1 MNQVRIVVD
10 STTDLLPELRRQ
22 VDVVP
27 LTVHFGQQ
35 EYVDGVTIQAEEF
48 YRKLADCKELP
59 TTSQATPFDFDKV
72 FEPIIAE
79 GDTVVAI
86 VVSSR
91 LSGTYQSAR
100 IAAEDYPGK
109 VFVVDTLQV
118 AISSSVLVAY
128 ALDLVQKGMGAAE
141 IAEEL
146 TAVREKVH
154 LMAVVDTLEYL
165 QKGGRVS
172 KTVAIAGGL
181 LNVKPIIGLTEGEIK
196 MLGKAR
202 GNKQA
207 NALMNKEI
215 SRLGIDF
222 SKPILLGYTGTDD
235 ALLRKYMEESSDLWE
250 GRVLPATIV
259 SAVIGTHAGPGA
271 VAVAF
276 FSK

>member
-10 STTDLLPELRRQ
+10 STADLLPELRRQ

-79 GDTVVAI
+79 ADTVVAI

-250 GRVLPATIV
+250 GRVLPTTIV